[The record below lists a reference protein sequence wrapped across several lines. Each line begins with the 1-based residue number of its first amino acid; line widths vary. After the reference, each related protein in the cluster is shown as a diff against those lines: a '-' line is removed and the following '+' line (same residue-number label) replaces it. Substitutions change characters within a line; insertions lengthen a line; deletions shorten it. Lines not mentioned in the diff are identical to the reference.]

1 MAVVFPTSAMNRAEL
16 VESIAEKASVTKKE
30 ADAILTATL
39 ETIVETVVAG
49 DKVTLVG
56 FGIFEPRDRAARE
69 GRNPSNGEKLSIP
82 ATRVPAFAP
91 GKQFKDAVRERGETD
106 AEAA

>member
-1 MAVVFPTSAMNRAEL
+1 MNRAEL

-39 ETIVETVVAG
+39 ETIIDTVAAG
-49 DKVTLVG
+49 DKVTLIG
-56 FGIFEPRDRAARE
+56 FGVFDPRDRAARE
-69 GRNPSNGEKLSIP
+69 GRNPSSGEKLSIP

-91 GKQFKDAVRERGETD
+91 GKQFKDAVRGERED
-106 AEAA
+106 IAA

>member
-1 MAVVFPTSAMNRAEL
+1 MNKAEL
-16 VESIAEKASVTKKE
+16 VDAICQKASVSRKE

-39 ETIVETVVAG
+39 DTIIDAVSSG

-56 FGIFEPRDRAARE
+56 FGIFERRDRAARE
-69 GRNPSNGEKLSIP
+69 GRNPSTGEKLSIP

-91 GKQFKDAVRERGETD
+91 GKQFKDAVREGGETD